1 MRSGSLSFKATRPTV
16 CLPAGCAVKR
26 RPCFSAATAGWC
38 TCQVGTPPPASSLC
52 HPARLQNLQ
61 GQNTAHVQ
69 GGRCTCMTTCV
80 HVSAHVSVHG
90 MCSGFYACFHVCIW
104 DAHVHVC
111 VPVNMYL
118 WVHVLVHICTSV
130 LEVVCMCLNTCMQ
143 IHVHMCVCASTHGFT
158 CICACVH
165 LHASMHRHV

>member
-1 MRSGSLSFKATRPTV
+1 MSACRLRCEKE
-16 CLPAGCAVKR
+16 AVLQR
-26 RPCFSAATAGWC
+26 CHCRMVHMPGGHPS
-38 TCQVGTPPPASSLC
+38 PLC

-69 GGRCTCMTTCV
+69 GGRCTCMTTFV

-104 DAHVHVC
+104 DAHMHVC

-118 WVHVLVHICTSV
+118 CVHVLVHICTFV
-130 LEVVCMCLNTCMQ
+130 LEVVCMCLNMCLQM
-143 IHVHMCVCASTHGFT
+143 HVHMCVCASTHGFT
-158 CICACVH
+158 CIYACVH
-165 LHASMHRHV
+165 LHASLHRHV